1 MTKQEKHRIPAF
13 SDYEE
18 EAEFW
23 DTHDFGDYW
32 DETEPVTVKFSKN
45 LSENLTVRLSPEALA
60 LLRRQ
65 ADQMGIG
72 PSTLPVCGLSSSYAR
87 VLNARPD
94 RIRRL
99 FALRPT
105 IKHA

>member
-13 SDYEE
+13 ADYEE

-72 PSTLPVCGLSSSYAR
+72 PSTLAR
-87 VLNARPD
+87 MW
-94 RIRRL
+94 IIKQ
-99 FALRPT
+99 LREGT
-105 IKHA
+105 KREAGQDS